1 MKMYNVNSE
10 EFDMD
15 ELVKHLLSLLGEKK
29 YGDIR
34 KTIVEIPPQDLAE
47 LIELLPKEVRL
58 VLFRLLGKELAAET
72 FVEMSAALQREL
84 TMDFKDSELSG
95 LLSEMYLD
103 DMVDIIE
110 EMPAVVVK
118 RILRQAKPEDR
129 ALVNQLLKYPK
140 SSAGSVMTVEYVRL
154 RENMTAGAALK
165 HIKEVAIDKE
175 TIYTCYVTD
184 RDRHLIGVVTVKDLL
199 LADEDAELS
208 GIMDTNVIS
217 VHTGDEREE
226 VALLLDKYDFLA
238 MPVVDSENR
247 LVGIIT
253 IDDAIDVLTEE
264 SEADF
269 AMMAAITPT
278 ETPYLK
284 TSVLSIWL
292 ARIPWLL
299 LLMIS
304 STFSST
310 ILSGFESALPAVL
323 ILFVPMLMGTSG
335 NAGGQSSV
343 TVTRGISLMEIS
355 FGDLWRVM
363 LKEVTIGAMCGLS
376 LGVCA
381 FLKVILID
389 RLLTGNEAVTVQV
402 ALSVAIAITVSV
414 IVSKLI
420 GAALPILT
428 KKIGLDPAVMAS
440 PIITTVVDAISLILY
455 FVVARIT
462 LGL

>member
-1 MKMYNVNSE
+1 MYNINSE
-10 EFDMD
+10 EFEID
-15 ELVKHLLSLLGEKK
+15 EFIERLVAMLAEKK

-34 KTIVEIPPQDLAE
+34 SITREMPPQDLAE
-47 LIELLPKEVRL
+47 IIDATPKESRL

-72 FVEMSAALQREL
+72 FVEMPPSLQREL

-103 DMVDIIE
+103 DMVDLIE

-129 ALVNQLLKYPK
+129 ELVNQLLKYPK

-154 RENMTAGAALK
+154 RENMTVSAALK

-184 RDRHLIGVVTVKDLL
+184 KDRHLTGVVTAKDLL
-199 LADEDAELS
+199 LADESVMISE
-208 GIMDTNVIS
+208 IMDSNVIS
-217 VHTGDEREE
+217 VHTSDKKEE

-238 MPVVDSENR
+238 MPVVDSEER

-376 LGVCA
+376 LGACA

-389 RLLTGNEAVTVQV
+389 RLLTGNAEVTVQV
-402 ALSVAIAITVSV
+402 ALSVAIAIAVSV

-455 FVVARIT
+455 FAVARIT

>member
-129 ALVNQLLKYPK
+129 ALINQLLKYPK

-165 HIKEVAIDKE
+165 HIKDVAIDKE

-363 LKEVTIGAMCGLS
+363 LKEITIGAMCGLS

>member
-1 MKMYNVNSE
+1 MYNINSE
-10 EFDMD
+10 EFDID
-15 ELVKHLLSLLGEKK
+15 DVVKHLLTLLSEKK
-29 YGDIR
+29 YSEIR
-34 KTIVEIPPQDLAE
+34 SIAAELPPPDLAE
-47 LIELLPKEVRL
+47 IIEAAPKESRL
-58 VLFRLLGKELAAET
+58 ILFRFLSKELAAET
-72 FVEMSAALQREL
+72 FVEMSPALQREL
-84 TMDFKDSELSG
+84 TVDFKDSELSG

-103 DMVDIIE
+103 DMVDMIE

-118 RILRQAKPEDR
+118 RILRQTRPEDR

-140 SSAGSVMTVEYVRL
+140 SSAGSVMTVEYVRF
-154 RENMTAGAALK
+154 RENMTVKAALK

-184 RDRHLIGVVTVKDLL
+184 KDRHLIGVVTVKDLL
-199 LADEDAELS
+199 LADEETELS
-208 GIMDTNVIS
+208 EIMDTNVIS
-217 VHTGDEREE
+217 VHTSDEREE

-238 MPVVDSENR
+238 MPVVDSEGR

-253 IDDAIDVLTEE
+253 VDDAIDVLTEE

-299 LLMIS
+299 LLMIT

-363 LKEVTIGAMCGLS
+363 IKEITVGVMCGLS

-389 RLLTGNEAVTVQV
+389 RLLTGNEAVTVTV
-402 ALSVAIAITVSV
+402 ALSVAIAIAVSV

-420 GAALPILT
+420 GAILPILT

-455 FVVARIT
+455 FIVARFT

>member
-1 MKMYNVNSE
+1 ME
-10 EFDMD
+10 EFIERIVTM
-15 ELVKHLLSLLGEKK
+15 LGEKK
-29 YGDIR
+29 YADIR
-34 KTIVEIPPQDLAE
+34 GIMRELPPQDLAE
-47 LIELLPKEVRL
+47 IIDASPKESRL

-72 FVEMSAALQREL
+72 FVEMSPTLQYEL
-84 TMDFKDSELSG
+84 TMGFKDNELSG
-95 LLSEMYLD
+95 ILSEMYLD
-103 DMVDIIE
+103 DMVDLIE

-129 ALVNQLLKYPK
+129 EVVNQLLKYPK

-154 RENMTAGAALK
+154 RENMTVSAALK

-184 RDRHLIGVVTVKDLL
+184 RDRHLTGVVTVKDLL
-199 LADEDAELS
+199 LAGEDVLLS
-208 GIMDTNVIS
+208 EIMDSNVIS

-238 MPVVDSENR
+238 MPVVDSEER

-269 AMMAAITPT
+269 AMMAAITPS

-376 LGVCA
+376 LGACA

-389 RLLTGNEAVTVQV
+389 RLLTGNAEVTAQV
-402 ALSVAIAITVSV
+402 ALSVAIAIAVSV

-440 PIITTVVDAISLILY
+440 PIITTVVDAISLIVY
-455 FVVARIT
+455 FAIAKIT

>member
-1 MKMYNVNSE
+1 
-10 EFDMD
+10 MD
-15 ELVKHLLSLLGEKK
+15 EFVERILNMFKERKYNELRALSDEF
-29 YGDIR
+29 
-34 KTIVEIPPQDLAE
+34 PPQDLAE
-47 LIELLPKEVRL
+47 IIEAAPKVARL
-58 VLFRLLGKELAAET
+58 ALFRLLGKELAAET
-72 FVEMSAALQREL
+72 FVEMSPSLQLEL
-84 TMDFKDSELSG
+84 TEGFKDSELS
-95 LLSEMYLD
+95 LILSEMYLD
-103 DMVDIIE
+103 DVVDMVE

-118 RILRQAKPEDR
+118 RILRQARPEDR
-129 ALVNQLLKYPK
+129 EAVNQLLKYPK
-140 SSAGSVMTVEYVRL
+140 SSAGSVMTVEYVRF
-154 RENMTAGAALK
+154 RENMTVKAALK

-184 RDRHLIGVVTVKDLL
+184 KDRRLTGVVTVKDLL
-199 LADEDAELS
+199 LADEDTELS
-208 GIMDTNVIS
+208 SIMDTNVIS

-238 MPVVDSENR
+238 MPVVDSEGR

-253 IDDAIDVLTEE
+253 VDDAIDVLTEE
-264 SEADF
+264 SEEDF
-269 AMMAAITPT
+269 AKMAAITPT

-310 ILSGFESALPAVL
+310 ILSGFESALPTVL

-335 NAGGQSSV
+335 NSGGQSSV
-343 TVTRGISLMEIS
+343 TVTRGISLMEIG
-355 FGDLWRVM
+355 FGDLWHVM
-363 LKEVTIGAMCGLS
+363 LKEITVGVMSGLS

-389 RLLTGNEAVTVQV
+389 RLLTGNAEVTVWV
-402 ALSVAIAITVSV
+402 ALIVAIAMAISV
-414 IVSKLI
+414 IVAKLI
-420 GAALPILT
+420 GAMLPILT
-428 KKIGLDPAVMAS
+428 KRIGLDPAVMAS

-455 FVVARIT
+455 FVTAKIM

>member
-1 MKMYNVNSE
+1 
-10 EFDMD
+10 MD
-15 ELVKHLLSLLGEKK
+15 EFVERILNMFKERKYNELRALSDEF
-29 YGDIR
+29 
-34 KTIVEIPPQDLAE
+34 PPQDLAE
-47 LIELLPKEVRL
+47 IIEAAPKVARL
-58 VLFRLLGKELAAET
+58 ALFRLLGKELAAET
-72 FVEMSAALQREL
+72 FVEMSPSLQLEL
-84 TMDFKDSELSG
+84 TEGFKDSELS
-95 LLSEMYLD
+95 LILSEMYLD
-103 DMVDIIE
+103 DVVDMVE

-118 RILRQAKPEDR
+118 RILRQARPEDR
-129 ALVNQLLKYPK
+129 EAVNQLLKYPK
-140 SSAGSVMTVEYVRL
+140 SSAGSVMTVEYVRF
-154 RENMTAGAALK
+154 RENMTVKAALK

-184 RDRHLIGVVTVKDLL
+184 KDRHLTGVVTVKDLL
-199 LADEDAELS
+199 LADEDTELS
-208 GIMDTNVIS
+208 SIMDTNVIS

-238 MPVVDSENR
+238 MPVVDSEGR

-253 IDDAIDVLTEE
+253 VDDAIDVLTEE
-264 SEADF
+264 SEEDF
-269 AMMAAITPT
+269 AKMAAITPT

-310 ILSGFESALPAVL
+310 ILSGFESALPTVL

-335 NAGGQSSV
+335 NSGGQSSV
-343 TVTRGISLMEIS
+343 TVTRGISLMEIG
-355 FGDLWRVM
+355 FGDLWHVM
-363 LKEVTIGAMCGLS
+363 LKEITVGVMSGLS

-389 RLLTGNEAVTVQV
+389 RLLTGNAEVTVWV
-402 ALSVAIAITVSV
+402 ALIVAIAMAISV
-414 IVSKLI
+414 IVAKLI
-420 GAALPILT
+420 GAMLPILT
-428 KKIGLDPAVMAS
+428 KRIGLDPAVMAS

-455 FVVARIT
+455 FVTAKIM
-462 LGL
+462 LGM

>member
-15 ELVKHLLSLLGEKK
+15 ELVKHLLLLLGEKK

-165 HIKEVAIDKE
+165 HIKDVAIDKE

-363 LKEVTIGAMCGLS
+363 LKEITIGAMCGLS

>member
-1 MKMYNVNSE
+1 MYNINSE
-10 EFDMD
+10 EF
-15 ELVKHLLSLLGEKK
+15 EIEEFIERLLAMLGEKK

-34 KTIVEIPPQDLAE
+34 GITRELPPQDLAE
-47 LIELLPKEVRL
+47 IIDATPKESRL

-72 FVEMSAALQREL
+72 FVEMPPALQREL

-103 DMVDIIE
+103 DMADLIE

-129 ALVNQLLKYPK
+129 ELVNQLLKYPK

-154 RENMTAGAALK
+154 RETMTVSAALK

-184 RDRHLIGVVTVKDLL
+184 KDRHLTGVVTAKDLL
-199 LADEDAELS
+199 LADESVMLS
-208 GIMDTNVIS
+208 EIMDSNVIS
-217 VHTGDEREE
+217 VHTGDKKEE

-238 MPVVDSENR
+238 MPVVDSEER

-376 LGVCA
+376 LGACA

-389 RLLTGNEAVTVQV
+389 RLLTGNVEVTVQV
-402 ALSVAIAITVSV
+402 ALSVAIAIAVSV

>member
-1 MKMYNVNSE
+1 ME
-10 EFDMD
+10 EFIERIVAM
-15 ELVKHLLSLLGEKK
+15 LGEKK
-29 YGDIR
+29 YADIR
-34 KTIVEIPPQDLAE
+34 GIMRELPPQDLAE
-47 LIELLPKEVRL
+47 IIDASPKESRL

-72 FVEMSAALQREL
+72 FVEMSPTLQYEL
-84 TMDFKDSELSG
+84 TMGFKDNELSG
-95 LLSEMYLD
+95 ILSEMYLD
-103 DMVDIIE
+103 DMVDLIE

-129 ALVNQLLKYPK
+129 EVVNQLLKYPK

-154 RENMTAGAALK
+154 RENMTVSAALK

-184 RDRHLIGVVTVKDLL
+184 KDRHLTGVVTVKDLL
-199 LADEDAELS
+199 LAGEDVLLS
-208 GIMDTNVIS
+208 EIMDSNVIS

-238 MPVVDSENR
+238 MPVVDSEER

-269 AMMAAITPT
+269 AMMAAITPS

-355 FGDLWRVM
+355 FSDLWRVM

-376 LGVCA
+376 LGACA

-389 RLLTGNEAVTVQV
+389 RLLTGNAEVTAQV
-402 ALSVAIAITVSV
+402 ALSVAIAIAVSV

-440 PIITTVVDAISLILY
+440 PIITTVVDAISLIVY
-455 FVVARIT
+455 FAIAKIT

>member
-1 MKMYNVNSE
+1 MYNVNSE

-15 ELVKHLLSLLGEKK
+15 ELVKHLLLLLGEKK

-363 LKEVTIGAMCGLS
+363 LKEITIGAMCGLS

>member
-1 MKMYNVNSE
+1 MYNINSV
-10 EFDMD
+10 EFDVD
-15 ELVKHLLSLLGEKK
+15 ELVKHLLTLLGEKK
-29 YGDIR
+29 YSEIR
-34 KTIVEIPPQDLAE
+34 AIAAELPPPDLAE
-47 LIELLPKEVRL
+47 IIEAAPKESHL
-58 VLFRLLGKELAAET
+58 ILFRFLSKELAAET
-72 FVEMSAALQREL
+72 FVEMSPALQCEL

-103 DMVDIIE
+103 DMVDMIE

-118 RILRQAKPEDR
+118 RILRQTRPEDR
-129 ALVNQLLKYPK
+129 ELVNQLLKYPK
-140 SSAGSVMTVEYVRL
+140 SSAGSVMTVEYVRF
-154 RENMTAGAALK
+154 RENMTVKAALK

-184 RDRHLIGVVTVKDLL
+184 KDRHLIGVVTVKDLL
-199 LADEDAELS
+199 LADEDVELS
-208 GIMDTNVIS
+208 EIMDGNVIS

-238 MPVVDSENR
+238 MPVVDSEDR

-253 IDDAIDVLTEE
+253 VDDAIDVLTEE

-284 TSVLSIWL
+284 TGVLSIWL

-343 TVTRGISLMEIS
+343 TVTRGISLKEIS

-363 LKEVTIGAMCGLS
+363 LKEVTVGTMCGIS

-402 ALSVAIAITVSV
+402 ALSVAIAIAVSV

-455 FVVARIT
+455 FVVARFT

>member
-1 MKMYNVNSE
+1 MYNINSV
-10 EFDMD
+10 EFDVD
-15 ELVKHLLSLLGEKK
+15 ELVKHLLTLLGEKK
-29 YGDIR
+29 YSEIR
-34 KTIVEIPPQDLAE
+34 AIAAELPPPDLAE
-47 LIELLPKEVRL
+47 IIEAAPKESHL
-58 VLFRLLGKELAAET
+58 ILFRFLSKELAAET
-72 FVEMSAALQREL
+72 FVEMSPALQCEL

-103 DMVDIIE
+103 DMVDMIE

-118 RILRQAKPEDR
+118 RILRQTRPEDR
-129 ALVNQLLKYPK
+129 ELVNQLLKYPK
-140 SSAGSVMTVEYVRL
+140 SSAGSVMTVEYVRF
-154 RENMTAGAALK
+154 RENMTVKAALK

-184 RDRHLIGVVTVKDLL
+184 KDRHLIGVVTVKDLL
-199 LADEDAELS
+199 LADEDVELS
-208 GIMDTNVIS
+208 EIMDGNVIS

-238 MPVVDSENR
+238 MPVVDSEDR

-253 IDDAIDVLTEE
+253 VDDAIDVLTEE

-284 TSVLSIWL
+284 TGVLSIWL

-343 TVTRGISLMEIS
+343 TVTRGISLKEIS

-363 LKEVTIGAMCGLS
+363 LKEVTVGTMCGIS
-376 LGVCA
+376 LGACA

-402 ALSVAIAITVSV
+402 ALSVAIAIAVSV

-455 FVVARIT
+455 FVVARFT

>member
-1 MKMYNVNSE
+1 
-10 EFDMD
+10 MD
-15 ELVKHLLSLLGEKK
+15 EFVEHLLSLLGEKK
-29 YGDIR
+29 YSEIR
-34 KTIVEIPPQDLAE
+34 NITGEIPPQDLAE
-47 LIELLPKEVRL
+47 IVEAVPKEQRL
-58 VLFRLLGKELAAET
+58 VLFRLLGKALAAET
-72 FVEMSAALQREL
+72 FVEMPATLQREL

-129 ALVNQLLKYPK
+129 ELINQLLKYPK

-154 RENMTAGAALK
+154 RENMTVNAALK

-184 RDRHLIGVVTVKDLL
+184 RDRHLTGVVTVKDLL
-199 LADEDAELS
+199 LADEDTELS

-238 MPVVDSENR
+238 MPVVDSEGR

-284 TSVLSIWL
+284 TSVISIWL

-355 FGDLWRVM
+355 FSDLWRVM
-363 LKEVTIGAMCGLS
+363 LKEITVGAMCGLS

-381 FLKVILID
+381 FLKVLLID

-402 ALSVAIAITVSV
+402 ALSVAIAIAVSV

-455 FVVARIT
+455 FVVARIM

>member
-1 MKMYNVNSE
+1 MYTINSV
-10 EFDMD
+10 EFDTD
-15 ELVKHLLSLLGEKK
+15 ELVKHLLTLLGEKK
-29 YGDIR
+29 YSEIR
-34 KTIVEIPPQDLAE
+34 AIAAELPPPDLAE
-47 LIELLPKEVRL
+47 IIEAAPKESHL
-58 VLFRLLGKELAAET
+58 ILFRFLSKELAAET
-72 FVEMSAALQREL
+72 FVEMSPALQREL

-95 LLSEMYLD
+95 ILSEMYLD
-103 DMVDIIE
+103 DMVDMIE
-110 EMPAVVVK
+110 EMPALVVK
-118 RILRQAKPEDR
+118 RILRQTRPEDR
-129 ALVNQLLKYPK
+129 ELVNQLLKYPK
-140 SSAGSVMTVEYVRL
+140 SSAGSVMTVEYVRF
-154 RENMTAGAALK
+154 RENMTVKAALL

-184 RDRHLIGVVTVKDLL
+184 KDRHLIGVVTVKDLL
-199 LADEDAELS
+199 LADEDVMLS
-208 GIMDTNVIS
+208 EIMDENVIS

-226 VALLLDKYDFLA
+226 VALLLDKYGFLA
-238 MPVVDSENR
+238 MPVVDSEKR

-253 IDDAIDVLTEE
+253 VDDAIDVLTEE

-355 FGDLWRVM
+355 FSDLWRVM
-363 LKEVTIGAMCGLS
+363 LKEIIVGVMCGLS

-389 RLLTGNEAVTVQV
+389 RLLTGNEAVTVTV
-402 ALSVAIAITVSV
+402 AFSVAIAIAVSV

-420 GAALPILT
+420 GAVLPILT

-455 FVVARIT
+455 FITARIT